1 MKPALGHVTCGL
13 GGAGGLRLAVVGAG
27 WLGCVCC
34 AVCRCVLC
42 VCGEDAR
49 RAMCAWDCLWM
60 WFVFAFSLL
69 AGGLVEWR
77 LNWLVEFVSGVLC
90 EFVSARR
97 AMSGAGA
104 TLKMM

>member
-1 MKPALGHVTCGL
+1 M
-13 GGAGGLRLAVVGAG
+13 VVD
-27 WLGCVCC
+27 V
-34 AVCRCVLC
+34 
-42 VCGEDAR
+42 
-49 RAMCAWDCLWM
+49 
-60 WFVFAFSLL
+60 VFGFSLL

-104 TLKMM
+104 TLKMMRFSHFRSILYALLQAPGFGDGEKFTDETFTDKAFDSYNNLMLEEMEVFAVSGYP